1 MILRFLPRY
10 QWEAKLRRMGCRPL
24 EGLTKLN
31 TAEWWIGERGPFTV
45 PAEKDGSCD
54 FWRLQHLCKWYFVA
68 QADFERDDDI

>member
-1 MILRFLPRY
+1 
-10 QWEAKLRRMGCRPL
+10 MGCRPL

-54 FWRLQHLCKWYFVA
+54 FWRFQHLCKWYLVA